1 MRNSDYMKKRY
12 ENNTKTKEYIAS
24 STKENVKRNNFTTQQ
39 GMEIDKIEKFS
50 ISDFL
55 SDEKDNANHVNSI
68 KSSPNK
74 DLTDNINDI
83 IDIKE
88 EFSYD
93 SQVKINSSRKK
104 EEKNK
109 ESDEKNSN
117 INSNSNDNRHS
128 YIQLDVGEFNKMSLL
143 KCGEHVKNSLK
154 NNQSLLQS
162 NINNINNLNMTL
174 IDKNKINT
182 YKKLSPNK
190 KNPSYNDPRSL
201 YEETKERFER
211 IRQFNQIN
219 YTQTY
224 MNIFTNRK
232 IEEKQQKKRMA
243 KILKSLVYK
252 NKKFESKSKGF
263 SKISNINMNLISK
276 SNYNLDSY
284 YKHQLDEI
292 LLKRKMK
299 SGRKEGLE
307 GFNSLQSI
315 YKDESVYEE
324 DENEEDME
332 FA

>member
-1 MRNSDYMKKRY
+1 MRNSDYMKRRY
-12 ENNTKTKEYIAS
+12 ENNTKTKEYIS
-24 STKENVKRNNFTTQQ
+24 STKENVKRNNFTTPQ
-39 GMEIDKIEKFS
+39 GIEIDKIEKFS

-55 SDEKDNANHVNSI
+55 SDEKENANHINSN

-93 SQVKINSSRKK
+93 SQVKMNSSRKK

-143 KCGEHVKNSLK
+143 KCGEHMKNSLR

-174 IDKNKINT
+174 TDKNKKNA
-182 YKKLSPNK
+182 YKKSSPNK
-190 KNPSYNDPRSL
+190 KNTSYNDPRSL

-211 IRQFNQIN
+211 IRQYNQIN
-219 YTQTY
+219 NTQSY

-232 IEEKQQKKRMA
+232 NEEKQQKSKMA
-243 KILKSLVYK
+243 KFLKSLVYK

-307 GFNSLQSI
+307 GLNSNQSI

-324 DENEEDME
+324 EENDEDME